1 MIETIAEARQVEA
14 SNILPGA
21 GSSDLM
27 FRAFPRWLNPGCRAL
42 LLDPTY
48 GEYAH
53 LLERVIRC
61 RVDRLTLRQETN
73 YTVPLDALEYALE
86 QKYDLV
92 VIVNPNSPTGRHV
105 AAADLQKVLRRAPP
119 KTRVW
124 VDETYVDYAGSD
136 QSLELFASTRENI
149 VVCKSLS
156 KVYALSGARAAY
168 LCAATHVLEELRAF
182 TPPWVVS
189 LPAQVA
195 VVRAMQ
201 SQDYYV
207 ERWAETHRL
216 RQSLAEGL
224 SGMGWSVV
232 EGCANFLLCHL
243 PGHHPTAADL
253 VTRCAERGLFL
264 RDVGTMGRNL
274 GNRAVRIAVKDA
286 RMNQRMTDILREVLA
301 ESGAMREWPDGA
313 RVA

>member
-1 MIETIAEARQVEA
+1 MIETIAEIRQVGATE
-14 SNILPGA
+14 ILPGA

-27 FRAFPRWLNPGCRAL
+27 FRAFPRWLNAGCRAL

-61 RVDRLTLRQETN
+61 RVDRLALRRETN
-73 YTVPLDALEYALE
+73 YTVPLDALACALE
-86 QKYDLV
+86 QQYDLV

-105 AAADLQKVLRRAPP
+105 AAADLQQVLRGAPS

-136 QSLELFASTRENI
+136 QSLEPFAVTREN
-149 VVCKSLS
+149 VVICKSLS

-168 LCAATHVLEELRAF
+168 LCAAAHVLEDLRAF

-201 SQDYYV
+201 SQDYYIA
-207 ERWAETHRL
+207 RWSETHCL

-224 SGMGWSVV
+224 SGMGWSVI

-253 VTRCAERGLFL
+253 VTRCAARGLFL

-274 GNRAVRIAVKDA
+274 GDRAVRIAVKDG
-286 RMNQRMTDILREVLA
+286 RNNQRILDILREVLA
-301 ESGAMREWPDGA
+301 ASD
-313 RVA
+313 VADAGRFRPSFC